1 MTLPSMWDA
10 LSGNQAIEG
19 HMARTGKLAKDIKAW
34 EQAGDSL
41 MQRIVENRTDA
52 ERSRIDTAPRL
63 RKPTEAYMDAWVA
76 GDEKERIEL
85 VTIQDAP
92 LPPLHDDNA

>member
-1 MTLPSMWDA
+1 MSLPSMWDA
-10 LSGNQAIEG
+10 LNGNHAIEG
-19 HMARTGKLAKDIKAW
+19 HMNRTAKLAKDIKAW
-34 EQAGDSL
+34 EKTGDLL
-41 MQRIVENRTDA
+41 MLRIVQNRTDA
-52 ERSRIDTAPRL
+52 ERSRIDTSPRM

-92 LPPLHDDNA
+92 LPPVHDDNA